1 MEYISKDDER
11 KALAKIRKII
21 DTLGADSYV
30 AAAFDGCFEVA
41 EQNIDNDWACSLKE
55 QIESRNKEIFKLQ
68 LENSNL
74 RLDLKAEKEYHE
86 LAIKNLQTA
95 SSNCADFKDTIQDLK
110 TEINRLNAEL
120 SNVSLI
126 EETNRAYYKDL
137 LNTKDDEIIRLKA
150 KLYDLTTGE

>member
-1 MEYISKDDER
+1 MITTKEQER
-11 KALAKIRKII
+11 KALDKIRKIVAE
-21 DTLGADSYV
+21 LGDDSYV
-30 AAAFDGCFEVA
+30 AAAFEGCFEVA

-55 QIESRNKEIFKLQ
+55 QVESRDKEIFKLQ

-86 LAIKNLQTA
+86 LAVQNLQTA
-95 SSNCADFKDTIQDLK
+95 SSNCEILK
-110 TEINRLNAEL
+110 IENNRLNAEL

-126 EETNRAYYKDL
+126 EETNQDYYKDL

-150 KLYDLTTGE
+150 KLYDLTAGE

>member
-1 MEYISKDDER
+1 MITTKEQER
-11 KALAKIRKII
+11 KALDKIRKII
-21 DTLGADSYV
+21 ADLGEDSYV
-30 AAAFDGCFEVA
+30 ATAFEGCFEVA

-55 QIESRNKEIFKLQ
+55 QVESRDKEIFKLQ

-86 LAIKNLQTA
+86 LAVQNLQTT
-95 SSNCADFKDTIQDLK
+95 SSNCEILK
-110 TEINRLNAEL
+110 VENNRLNAEL

-126 EETNRAYYKDL
+126 EETNRSYYKDL

-150 KLYDLTTGE
+150 KLYDLTAEE

>member
-1 MEYISKDDER
+1 MTVTKEQER
-11 KALAKIRKII
+11 KALDKICKII
-21 DTLGADSYV
+21 AELGDDSYV
-30 AAAFDGCFEVA
+30 ATAFEGCFEVA
-41 EQNIDNDWACSLKE
+41 EQNIDNDWAYSFK
-55 QIESRNKEIFKLQ
+55 QQVESKDNEIYKLR
-68 LENSNL
+68 LENCNL

-86 LAIKNLQTA
+86 LALQNLQTA

-110 TEINRLNAEL
+110 AEINRLNAEL

-150 KLYDLTTGE
+150 KLYDLTAGE

>member
-1 MEYISKDDER
+1 MITTKEQER
-11 KALAKIRKII
+11 KALDKIRKII
-21 DTLGADSYV
+21 AELGNDSYV
-30 AAAFDGCFEVA
+30 AAAFEGCFEVA
-41 EQNIDNDWACSLKE
+41 EQNIDNDWACSLK
-55 QIESRNKEIFKLQ
+55 QQVESKDKEIQELQ

-86 LAIKNLQTA
+86 LAVQNLQTA
-95 SSNCADFKDTIQDLK
+95 SSNCEILK
-110 TEINRLNAEL
+110 TENNRLNAEL
-120 SNVSLI
+120 TNTSLI

>member
-1 MEYISKDDER
+1 MITTKEQER
-11 KALAKIRKII
+11 KALDKIRKII
-21 DTLGADSYV
+21 AELGNDSYV
-30 AAAFDGCFEVA
+30 AAAFEGCFEVA
-41 EQNIDNDWACSLKE
+41 EQNIDNDWACSLK
-55 QIESRNKEIFKLQ
+55 QQVESKDKEIQELQ

-86 LAIKNLQTA
+86 LAVQNLQTA
-95 SSNCADFKDTIQDLK
+95 SSNCEILK
-110 TEINRLNAEL
+110 IENNRLNTEL
-120 SNVSLI
+120 SNVTLI

>member
-1 MEYISKDDER
+1 MVTKEQER
-11 KALAKIRKII
+11 KALDKIRKII
-21 DTLGADSYV
+21 AELGSDSYV
-30 AAAFDGCFEVA
+30 AAAFEGCFEVA
-41 EQNIDNDWACSLKE
+41 EQNIDNDWACSLK
-55 QIESRNKEIFKLQ
+55 QQVESRDKEIFKLQ

-86 LAIKNLQTA
+86 LALQNLQTA

-120 SNVSLI
+120 SNVTLI
-126 EETNRAYYKDL
+126 EETNRDYYKDL

-150 KLYDLTTGE
+150 KLYDLIAGE